1 MNTDTGVRKDEE
13 RLPWRRGWDPANP
26 GMAGGRGLHIGPP
39 SAVHP
44 SPFLRLPLR
53 GGTLAGQGE
62 RTRTRAREWEGER
75 ERGSERED
83 EVEVGRKSRRD
94 YPVATGA
101 YKRIMLGRAGAEM
114 PACKRNQFAIRYDPG
129 NSGLA

>member
-13 RLPWRRGWDPANP
+13 RLPWLRGWDPANP
-26 GMAGGRGLHIGPP
+26 GLAGRRGLYIGPP
-39 SAVHP
+39 SIV
-44 SPFLRLPLR
+44 SSSLFIQLPLR
-53 GGTLAGQGE
+53 GGVGEGWEKGRGFEGAG
-62 RTRTRAREWEGER
+62 
-75 ERGSERED
+75 ERED

>member
-26 GMAGGRGLHIGPP
+26 GMAGGRGLYIGPP

-44 SPFLRLPLR
+44 SLFLQLPLR
-53 GGTLAGQGE
+53 DGTVPGAGRKDEDTGE
-62 RTRTRAREWEGER
+62 GVGER